1 MENDSRS
8 DKGLCPDELHPI
20 SIVEKDEEIGNIHFD
35 ASNFSG
41 ALDYFAKARGSALEL
56 SLNTKAAY
64 LDLKIA
70 SCYKAK
76 GDHGRA
82 IEYAVLA
89 KETFRKEN
97 DLLGLGRAYC
107 LDGMLHAEIGRYGKG
122 RRLCETGQRLLKG
135 TGEFLELGKVQNWL
149 GFIHTRLGNI
159 PKAREYFEGALV
171 AFRSVQNDDGISQ
184 ALNNLGILHKNLS
197 EWREAAGFFEKAL
210 AISVKSGNFARMAT
224 YSLNLGIVHFRLG
237 EWGLALREFS
247 RSLEICTQIGNRA
260 GAARTRLAAA
270 NVSLRKREW
279 AGAEAS
285 YRDVL
290 ATSRELG
297 CKREEVLALEFLG
310 ELELTKGNSDNALE
324 LLKEAEALALEIA
337 PRGDLVMEVARRAAE
352 AHLSRGEI
360 DDALAAA
367 ERAADIARSVGDR
380 CEEALARR
388 VTGVAL
394 WHKGEWEKGR
404 QIIED
409 VLSTLTSVGERFE
422 VARTL
427 LISGKA
433 IVSELPGGGVSGEL
447 SDKAVSFLRQ
457 AMGVFLSFEVK
468 GWAALAIVELARFY
482 LTKAVP
488 DESLNHIDEAE
499 RLLSD
504 VEEPEIHAALAG
516 VRAALEQA
524 FVSSTLSSSSE
535 FKILE
540 ELGKLLG
547 GDEDPERT
555 LDELMQLILARSDA
569 DRGLIA
575 FVADGAEPHIWAV
588 KRLSS
593 KEALGIIGSLR
604 EALPAEMAG
613 SPRVV
618 TSIRSDKILSQLPAL
633 ERVQSFALVPLNL
646 PSGQK
651 GIVYADRLVGNRLGA
666 FKQRELNLLAVM
678 SGIATL
684 AAVEAERVVRMRESA
699 ARRQRLDFTR
709 SFDGIVTQN
718 KEMLEILSL
727 VEKVGSSSATILILG
742 ETGTGKALVA
752 EAIHSCSPR
761 KDKPFV
767 PISCSSIPDSLLE
780 SELFGHVQGAF
791 TGAIRD
797 KRGLFEEAETG
808 TVFLDEVAKTT
819 KSIQAKLL
827 HFLDKK
833 EIRAVGSTK
842 WKRVDGRIICATNTD
857 LKVMIREGEF
867 LEDLYYRLSDITI
880 SVPSLRERRDDIP
893 LLIEHFLKASGAQ
906 DNKPVRSVT
915 RGAMQLLMDYDWPG
929 NVRELEK
936 TVKRMLVLAPPV
948 GELGSE
954 LLPPEIRE
962 QKIDAVGTGALKTE
976 VERTERRVI
985 SEALEKH
992 GWNKA
997 RAAKFLNISYPTL
1010 LKKIVELD
1018 LDRRHHSK
1026 TTNRG

>member
-1 MENDSRS
+1 MENGSRS
-8 DKGLCPDELHPI
+8 DKGVSPDELHPI
-20 SIVEKDEEIGNIHFD
+20 SAVEKDEEIGNIHFD
-35 ASNFSG
+35 ASNFSV
-41 ALDYFAKARGSALEL
+41 ALDYYTRAKKSALAL
-56 SLNTKAAY
+56 SINAKVAY

-70 SCYKAK
+70 SSYKAK
-76 GDHGRA
+76 GDHNRA
-82 IEYAVLA
+82 IEYAVSA
-89 KETFRKEN
+89 KETFRREN
-97 DLLGLGRAYC
+97 DLTGLGKAYC
-107 LDGMLHAEIGRYGKG
+107 LEGMLNAEIGRYRKG

-149 GFIHTRLGNI
+149 GFVQTRLGNI
-159 PKAREYFEGALV
+159 AKAREYFEGALF
-171 AFRSVQNDDGISQ
+171 AFRSVQNEDGISQ

-210 AISVKSGNFARMAT
+210 SMSEKNGNFARVAT
-224 YSLNLGIVHFRLG
+224 YSLNLGITHFRLG
-237 EWGLALREFS
+237 EWTLASREFS
-247 RSLEICTQIGNRA
+247 RSLEICTQIGNKA
-260 GAARTRLAAA
+260 GVARNRLAAA
-270 NVSLRKREW
+270 NISLRRREW
-279 AGAEAS
+279 AGAESA

-297 CKREEVLALEFLG
+297 HKREEALALEFLG
-310 ELELTKGNSDNALE
+310 ELQLTKGDSQGAIE
-324 LLKEAEALALEIA
+324 LLKQAEDLAVEIA
-337 PRGDLVMEVARRAAE
+337 PNGDLVMEVARRAGE
-352 AHLSRGEI
+352 AHLFRGEI
-360 DDALAAA
+360 DDAIAAA
-367 ERAADIARSVGDR
+367 ERAAGIARCLGDR

-388 VTGVAL
+388 ITGVAL
-394 WHKGEWEKGR
+394 WYKGEWEKGLET
-404 QIIED
+404 IEG
-409 VLSTLTSVGERFE
+409 VLSTLTSIGERFE

-433 IVSELPGGGVSGEL
+433 IVSKLPGGGVSGVL

-468 GWAALAIVELARFY
+468 GWAGLAIVELARYY
-482 LTKAVP
+482 LTKGVP
-488 DESLNHIDEAE
+488 DESLNYIDEAE
-499 RLLSD
+499 KLLRD
-504 VEEPEIHAALAG
+504 VDEPEIHAALAG
-516 VRAALEQA
+516 VRAALEEA

-547 GDEDPERT
+547 GNEEPERT
-555 LDELMQLILARSDA
+555 LDELLQLILARSDA

-575 FVADGAEPHIWAV
+575 FVARGREPHIWAV
-588 KRLSS
+588 RRLSS
-593 KEALGIIGSLR
+593 REAVGIVSSLT
-604 EALPAEMAG
+604 EALPVEETG

-618 TSIRSDKILSQLPAL
+618 TSIRSDRILSQLPVF
-633 ERVQSFALVPLNL
+633 ERVQSFVLVPLNL

-651 GIVYADRLVGNRLGA
+651 GIVYADRLVENRLGA

-684 AAVEAERVVRMRESA
+684 AAVEAERAVQVRENTT
-699 ARRQRLDFTR
+699 RRKRLDFTC

-718 KEMLEILSL
+718 KEMFEILGL
-727 VEKVGSSSATILILG
+727 VEKVGASSATILIEG

-761 KDKPFV
+761 KNKPFV

-797 KRGLFEEAETG
+797 KKGLFEEAEGG

-857 LKVMIREGEF
+857 LKAMIKEGEF

-880 SVPSLRERRDDIP
+880 SVPPLRDRRDDIP
-893 LLIEHFLKASGAQ
+893 LLVEHFLKEFSTQ
-906 DNKPVRSVT
+906 NDKPLRGVT

-936 TVKRMLVLAPPV
+936 MVKRMLVLAPPS

-954 LLPPEIRE
+954 LLPSEVRD
-962 QKIDAVGTGALKTE
+962 QKVGIVETGSLKTE

-985 SEALEKH
+985 SDALERH
-992 GWNKA
+992 GWNKT
-997 RAAKFLNISYPTL
+997 RASRFLNISYPTL
-1010 LKKIVELD
+1010 LKKIAELD
-1018 LDRRHHSK
+1018 LDRRHRLK
-1026 TTNRG
+1026 

>member
-1 MENDSRS
+1 MLMENGSRR
-8 DKGLCPDELHPI
+8 DKDLCPDELHPI
-20 SIVEKDEEIGNIHFD
+20 SAVEKDEEIGNIHFD
-35 ASNFSG
+35 ASNFSC
-41 ALDYFAKARGSALEL
+41 ALDYYTKAKKSALEL
-56 SLNTKAAY
+56 SLHTKAAY
-64 LDLKIA
+64 LDLEIA
-70 SCYKAK
+70 SCYKSR
-76 GDHGRA
+76 GDHNRA
-82 IEYAVLA
+82 ITYAESA
-89 KETFRKEN
+89 KRTFRREN
-97 DLLGLGRAYC
+97 DLIGLGKAYC
-107 LDGMLHAEIGRYGKG
+107 LEGILYAESGRYRKG

-159 PKAREYFEGALV
+159 AKAREYFEGALF
-171 AFRSVQNDDGISQ
+171 AFRSVQYDDGISQ

-210 AISVKSGNFARMAT
+210 KIGEKSGNFGRIAT
-224 YSLNLGIVHFRLG
+224 FSLNLGIVHFRLG
-237 EWGLALREFS
+237 EWELASRQFS
-247 RSLEICTQIGNRA
+247 RSLQICTQIGNRA
-260 GAARTRLAAA
+260 GAARNRLAAA
-270 NVSLRKREW
+270 NISLRKREW
-279 AGAEAS
+279 ADAEAT

-297 CKREEVLALEFLG
+297 NRREETLALEFLG
-310 ELELTKGNSDNALE
+310 ELQLTKGNSEGALE
-324 LLKEAEALALEIA
+324 LLKEAEALAVQIA
-337 PRGDLVMEVARRAAE
+337 PRGDLIMEAARRVGE
-352 AHLSRGEI
+352 AHLFRGET
-360 DDALAAA
+360 DDAIAAA
-367 ERAADIARSVGDR
+367 ERAAELARSLGDR

-394 WHKGEWEKGR
+394 WYKGEWEEGW
-404 QIIED
+404 QIIEE
-409 VLSTLTSVGERFE
+409 VLSTLTSIGERFE

-433 IVSELPGGGVSGEL
+433 IVSKLAGGGVSVEF

-468 GWAALAIVELARFY
+468 GWAAVAIVELARFY
-482 LTKAVP
+482 LIKGVP
-488 DESLNHIDEAE
+488 DESLSYVDEAE
-499 RLLSD
+499 KLLRD
-504 VEEPEIHAALAG
+504 VDESEIHAALAG
-516 VRAALEQA
+516 VRAALEEA

-535 FKILE
+535 FRILE

-547 GDEDPERT
+547 GKENPHRT
-555 LDELMQLILARSDA
+555 MDELLQLILARSEA

-575 FVADGAEPHIWAV
+575 FVGKGMKPRIWAAR
-588 KRLSS
+588 KLSS
-593 KEALGIIGSLR
+593 NEALSIVNSLT
-604 EALPAEMAG
+604 EVLPVEEVG
-613 SPRVV
+613 SPRVITGV
-618 TSIRSDKILSQLPAL
+618 RSDRIFSRLPAF
-633 ERVQSFALVPLNL
+633 ERIQSFVLVPLNL

-651 GIVYADRLVGNRLGA
+651 GIVYADRLIGNRLGA

-684 AAVEAERVVRMRESA
+684 AAVEAERVVQIRESM
-699 ARRQRLDFTR
+699 ARRKRLEFTC

-718 KEMLEILSL
+718 KEMLEMLSL
-727 VEKVGSSSATILILG
+727 VEKVGSSSATILIQG

-767 PISCSSIPDSLLE
+767 PINCSAIPDSLLE

-797 KRGLFEEAETG
+797 KRGLFEEAEGG

-819 KSIQAKLL
+819 KSVQAKLL

-842 WKRVDGRIICATNTD
+842 WRRVDGRIICATNTN
-857 LKVMIREGEF
+857 LKGLIKEGEF

-880 SVPSLRERRDDIP
+880 LVPPLRERRDDIS
-893 LLIEHFLKASGAQ
+893 LLVEHFLKDFSAQ
-906 DNKPVRSVT
+906 NNKPVRGVA

-936 TVKRMLVLAPPV
+936 MVKRMLVLAPPS
-948 GELGSE
+948 GELGPE
-954 LLPPEIRE
+954 LLPAEVRE
-962 QKIDAVGTGALKTE
+962 QKAIILEAGSLKTE

-985 SEALEKH
+985 AEALEKN

-997 RAAKFLNISYPTL
+997 RAARFLDISYPTL
-1010 LKKIVELD
+1010 LKKIIELD
-1018 LDRRHHSK
+1018 LDRRH
-1026 TTNRG
+1026 R

>member
-8 DKGLCPDELHPI
+8 DKDPCPDVLHPV
-20 SIVEKDEEIGNIHFD
+20 SAVEKDEEIGNIHFD

-41 ALDYFAKARGSALEL
+41 ALDYYTKAKKSALAL

-64 LDLKIA
+64 LDLEIA
-70 SCYKAK
+70 SCHKAK
-76 GDHGRA
+76 GDHSRA
-82 IEYAVLA
+82 IEYAVSA
-89 KETFRKEN
+89 KDTFRREN
-97 DLLGLGRAYC
+97 DLIGLGKAYC
-107 LDGMLHAEIGRYGKG
+107 LEGILHAEIGSYRKG

-149 GFIHTRLGNI
+149 GFIQTRLGNI
-159 PKAREYFEGALV
+159 PAAREYFEGALF
-171 AFRSVQNDDGISQ
+171 AFRSVQHDDGVSQ

-210 AISVKSGNFARMAT
+210 RISEKSGNFGRIAT

-237 EWGLALREFS
+237 EWELASRQFS
-247 RSLEICTQIGNRA
+247 RSLQICTQIGNRA
-260 GAARTRLAAA
+260 GATRNRLAAA
-270 NVSLRKREW
+270 NISLRKREW
-279 AGAEAS
+279 ASAEAT

-297 CKREEVLALEFLG
+297 YKREETLALEFLG
-310 ELELTKGNSDNALE
+310 ELQLTRGNAEGALD

-337 PRGDLVMEVARRAAE
+337 PRGDLVMEVARRAGE
-352 AHLSRGEI
+352 AYLFRGEM
-360 DDALAAA
+360 DDAIAAA
-367 ERAADIARSVGDR
+367 EKATEIARSLGDR

-394 WHKGEWEKGR
+394 WHKGEWEKGW
-404 QIIED
+404 QIIEG
-409 VLSTLTSVGERFE
+409 VLSTLTSIGERFE

-447 SDKAVSFLRQ
+447 SDKVVSFLRQ

-482 LTKAVP
+482 LTKGVP
-488 DESLNHIDEAE
+488 DESLNYIDEAE
-499 RLLSD
+499 KLLRD

-516 VRAALEQA
+516 VRAALEEA

-575 FVADGAEPHIWAV
+575 FVAAGMEPRIWAV
-588 KRLSS
+588 RRLSS
-593 KEALGIIGSLR
+593 KESLAIVSSLT
-604 EALPAEMAG
+604 EVLPVEETG

-618 TSIRSDKILSQLPAL
+618 TSIHSDGILSKLPAF
-633 ERVQSFALVPLNL
+633 ERVQSFVLVPLNL

-684 AAVEAERVVRMRESA
+684 AAVEAERAVQMRESM
-699 ARRQRLDFTR
+699 ARRKRLEFTC

-727 VEKVGSSSATILILG
+727 VEKVGSSSATILIQG

-761 KDKPFV
+761 KEKPFV
-767 PISCSSIPDSLLE
+767 PISCSAIPDSLLE

-797 KRGLFEEAETG
+797 KRGLFEEAEGG

-819 KSIQAKLL
+819 KSVQAKLL

-842 WKRVDGRIICATNTD
+842 WKRVDGRIICATNMD
-857 LKVMIREGEF
+857 LKAMIKEGGF

-880 SVPSLRERRDDIP
+880 SVPPLRERKDDIP
-893 LLIEHFLKASGAQ
+893 LLVEHFLKDFSAQ
-906 DNKPVRSVT
+906 NNKPVRGVT
-915 RGAMQLLMDYDWPG
+915 RGAMQLLMDYGWPG

-936 TVKRMLVLAPPV
+936 MVKRMLVLAPPS

-954 LLPPEIRE
+954 LLPSEVRE
-962 QKIDAVGTGALKTE
+962 QEVGIVEAESLKAE

-985 SEALEKH
+985 AEALEKH

-997 RAAKFLNISYPTL
+997 RAARLLNISYPTL
-1010 LKKIVELD
+1010 LKKIVELN

-1026 TTNRG
+1026 